1 MRSEFITE
9 QMRTQGRNTEWFKAA
24 MAEFT
29 RSMDRLYTKWEK
41 LAEID
46 VKSLEYMLAASS
58 NSPGTDTAATQ
69 VVHARRGRQGG
80 PRTDAPRLV

>member
-1 MRSEFITE
+1 VRSEFITE

-46 VKSLEYMLAASS
+46 VKSL
-58 NSPGTDTAATQ
+58 
-69 VVHARRGRQGG
+69 
-80 PRTDAPRLV
+80 